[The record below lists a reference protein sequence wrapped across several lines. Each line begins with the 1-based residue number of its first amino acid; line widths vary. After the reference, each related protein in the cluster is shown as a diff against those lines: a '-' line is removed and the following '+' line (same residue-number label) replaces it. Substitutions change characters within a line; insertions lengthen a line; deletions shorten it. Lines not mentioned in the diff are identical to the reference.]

1 MKRIPLVIKTWAGE
15 APHDMDYITRSI
27 PSLLA
32 SDLPDNVDIIIYDDC
47 SPNPAIRD
55 FLGSA
60 ARSDK
65 RLRIIFGEQNKGPNL
80 GQQDIYKQIVAEY
93 SDAPFYLNADDD
105 VVYHRQWLNK
115 LTSAYEA
122 CRQMGRNG
130 VFTALHMPFR
140 RHFETLS
147 AGGSRLYLKWKQ
159 PALNWLIPRDLYEEV
174 GPFRDEG
181 IAYDTVFSH
190 WMRLKGYPIFCM
202 SPSHVQNIGLL
213 GAYATDDT
221 TTALDFAGFSP
232 GQRLK
237 YQIGYHVRRIPE
249 YLKSL
254 TDSAAEIVWPVRW
267 GTEFVHEGV
276 RRDGTSVA
284 VYSFDDARRLG
295 WNLDDAANRVE
306 QVASAYAISKMPHL
320 APKLFRNRDGAPVRV
335 EIPWHFMPNLREVVD
350 FNLPKRP
357 TARELFTA
365 LMEQL
370 APLHEAGIAHNK
382 IRPENI
388 YVDQQTGAVKLMW
401 LGVEAR
407 PGLDL
412 SSQHEDNCIN
422 MLSGAL
428 NRWASYEIRNMFAR
442 RFLAFLAPET
452 FSGIP
457 ATQLSDLH
465 TTALLIWNYA
475 KKTGKQNAFIGLDQN
490 NRANINECEISGAD
504 SELSRILKLCLDPLP
519 DKRPRNSLHVL
530 DLIQTQRIAAS

>member
-388 YVDQQTGAVKLMW
+388 YVDQQTGAVKLTW
-401 LGVEAR
+401 LGVEPF
-407 PGLDL
+407 PGQEISALPNFQRDQL
-412 SSQHEDNCIN
+412 F
-422 MLSGAL
+422 SGAL
-428 NRWASYEIRNMFAR
+428 NRWALPEIRNMFAE
-442 RFLAFLAPET
+442 RFQVFMAPEILNG
-452 FSGIP
+452 SP
-457 ATQLSDLH
+457 ATPQSDLYSAAAIAINY
-465 TTALLIWNYA
+465 TQIKPRDSSLLDCQSSQQLFNSHVENGDLDIGFVEMLKLSLNHRPE
-475 KKTGKQNAFIGLDQN
+475 KRPSNFTSLKTGLG
-490 NRANINECEISGAD
+490 S
-504 SELSRILKLCLDPLP
+504 
-519 DKRPRNSLHVL
+519 
-530 DLIQTQRIAAS
+530 

>member
-32 SDLPDNVDIIIYDDC
+32 SDLPDNIDIIIYDDC

-55 FLGSA
+55 FLKSV
-60 ARSDK
+60 ARSDN

-115 LTSAYEA
+115 LRSAYEA

-221 TTALDFAGFSP
+221 TTALDYAGFSP
-232 GQRLK
+232 LQRIQ
-237 YQIGYHVRRIPE
+237 YQFGYHLRRIPE
-249 YLKSL
+249 YLRHL

-267 GTEFVHEGV
+267 GTEFVHEGI
-276 RRDGTSVA
+276 RRDGSSVA
-284 VYSFDDARRLG
+284 VYSFDDAQRLG
-295 WNLDDAANRVE
+295 WNLEEAAKRVE
-306 QVASAYAISKMPHL
+306 RVASTYATGKMPHL
-320 APKLFRNRDGAPVRV
+320 TPQLFRNREGTPVRV
-335 EIPWHFMPNLREVVD
+335 QIPWHFMPNLREAVD

-357 TARELFTA
+357 AASELFTA

-388 YVDQQTGAVKLMW
+388 YVDQQTGSVKLMW
-401 LGVEAR
+401 LGVEPL
-407 PGLDL
+407 PGVAYANMPKRELA
-412 SSQHEDNCIN
+412 SSF
-422 MLSGAL
+422 SGAL
-428 NRWASYEIRNMFAR
+428 NRWARTDIREIFAER
-442 RFLAFLAPET
+442 YLNYMAPEVMA
-452 FSGIP
+452 GMP
-457 ATQLSDLH
+457 ASPRSDIYSVAAVVLSF
-465 TTALLIWNYA
+465 AQACIGRFE
-475 KKTGKQNAFIGLDQN
+475 KPTGP
-490 NRANINECEISGAD
+490 INERMG
-504 SELSRILKLCLDPLP
+504 ILKTELILEDSSLKTLLEKCLAQNPEH
-519 DKRPRNSLHVL
+519 RPQ
-530 DLIQTQRIAAS
+530 DASQALFKQ